1 MSKPQQVNEQSVDEV
16 KADPAE
22 TNQKGQRVMPSA
34 RPEGSAKQEVL
45 DDSDDEEEY
54 TTFDWNRGSD
64 GRLRGY
70 YLKRSK
76 PTSTRHSQGASVHS
90 ASTADKDA
98 SVGSANDDG
107 SQIVTIE
114 NEPSR
119 LESQS

>member
-1 MSKPQQVNEQSVDEV
+1 MSKPQQVDEQPVDEV
-16 KADPAE
+16 K
-22 TNQKGQRVMPSA
+22 TNIVRTGQKGQNVMPSA
-34 RPEGSAKQEVL
+34 EPERSAKQEVL

-54 TTFDWNRGSD
+54 ITFDWNRGSD

-76 PTSTRHSQGASVHS
+76 PTSTRHSQGANVHS

-114 NEPSR
+114 NEPSSFD
-119 LESQS
+119 SQS